1 MHRIRYREG
10 SSVAIDLG
18 HTLWPLAA
26 ANLVAG
32 ILRIPQSLSS
42 RSAILRQRVTM
53 EYINEIC

>member
-1 MHRIRYREG
+1 MHRIRNRDG
-10 SSVAIDLG
+10 SSILIDLG

-26 ANLVAG
+26 ANPVAG

-42 RSAILRQRVTM
+42 RSATLRQRVTM